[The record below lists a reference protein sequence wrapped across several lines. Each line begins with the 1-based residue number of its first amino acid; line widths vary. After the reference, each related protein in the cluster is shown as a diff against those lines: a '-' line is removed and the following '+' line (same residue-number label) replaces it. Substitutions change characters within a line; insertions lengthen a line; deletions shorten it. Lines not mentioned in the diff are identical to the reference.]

1 MIPCTRRRW
10 PWLTLLI
17 VLSFLVPMPVLAE
30 QAQRE
35 VREGDFEDAAIG
47 GPRGKTWLTIGA
59 FTRAYELRQRDVGAM
74 AIVGIALDRVA
85 AREGD
90 RSAVEVQ
97 AGDAGGSNQA
107 PPTRL
112 PLSRDVARLAVTA
125 AWRASGLGADDARL
139 DSIVSR
145 ARWSA
150 LLPETR
156 LRATRLLDDRTD
168 TADPTSLATRQNL
181 GLEARLTWRFDR
193 LLYADEETSIERVR
207 VDRGE
212 ARVRVAT
219 RVLSALALWQRAWV
233 EGRRAPAESTDAFDC
248 ALRVSESEATL
259 DVLTAGWFSSWRG
272 RAVPE

>member
-1 MIPCTRRRW
+1 MIPCTRPHW

-17 VLSFLVPMPVLAE
+17 LVSFLIPMPVLAE

-35 VREGDFEDAAIG
+35 VLDGDFEDSAIG

-59 FTRAYELRQRDVGAM
+59 FTRAYEQLGQRDVGAM
-74 AIVGIALDRVA
+74 AVVGIALDRIA

-90 RSAVEVQ
+90 RALVEVQ
-97 AGDAGGSNQA
+97 ASDVGSNHA
-107 PPTRL
+107 APTRL
-112 PLSRDVARLAVTA
+112 PLTRDVARLAVTA

-150 LLPETR
+150 ILPETR

-168 TADPTSLATRQNL
+168 SSEPTSLSTRQNL

-233 EGRRAPAESTDAFDC
+233 EGRRAASDSTDAFDC
-248 ALRVSESEATL
+248 ALRVSEAEATL
-259 DVLTAGWFSSWRG
+259 DVLTAGWFSSWRA
-272 RAVPE
+272 RTAPE

>member
-1 MIPCTRRRW
+1 
-10 PWLTLLI
+10 
-17 VLSFLVPMPVLAE
+17 VL
-30 QAQRE
+30 
-35 VREGDFEDAAIG
+35 EGDLEDAAIG

-59 FTRAYELRQRDVGAM
+59 FTRAYEQLGQRDVGAM
-74 AIVGIALDRVA
+74 ALVGIALDRIA
-85 AREGD
+85 AREGE
-90 RSAVEVQ
+90 RSLVEVQ
-97 AGDAGGSNQA
+97 AGDSVDPGHAA
-107 PPTRL
+107 PARL

-168 TADPTSLATRQNL
+168 SAEPSSLATRQNL

-207 VDRGE
+207 VDRSE

-219 RVLSALALWQRAWV
+219 RVLTALALWQRAWV
-233 EGRRAPAESTDAFDC
+233 EGRRAPPESTDAFDC
-248 ALRVSESEATL
+248 ALRASEAEATL
-259 DVLTAGWFSSWRG
+259 DVLTAGWFSTWRA

>member
-1 MIPCTRRRW
+1 MIPRTRRPW
-10 PWLTLLI
+10 PWLTLL
-17 VLSFLVPMPVLAE
+17 VVVSFIVPMPVLAE
-30 QAQRE
+30 QAQRD
-35 VREGDFEDAAIG
+35 VLEGDFEDAAVG

-59 FTRAYELRQRDVGAM
+59 FTRAYEHLGRRDVGAM
-74 AIVGIALDRVA
+74 ALVGIALDRIA
-85 AREGD
+85 AREGE
-90 RSAVEVQ
+90 RTLVEVQ
-97 AGDAGGSNQA
+97 AGDGPGHTA
-107 PPTRL
+107 PTRL

-168 TADPTSLATRQNL
+168 TADPSSLATRQNL

-207 VDRGE
+207 VDRSE

-233 EGRRAPAESTDAFDC
+233 EGRRAPADSTDAFDC
-248 ALRVSESEATL
+248 ALRASEAEATL
-259 DVLTAGWFSSWRG
+259 DVLTAGWFSSWRA
-272 RAVPE
+272 RTVPE